1 MATLNIKG
9 LPDALYRKLRARAKR
24 ERRSVAQEVIYLLT
38 QSVEAPAPLS
48 VLDLKERPGGT
59 SMRWRTSAASGA
71 LGTDRGHRFRPRR
84 SGYRGLHLPHRGA
97 PAIPPGRG
105 TALHRH

>member
-48 VLDLKERPGGT
+48 VLDLKGLGKEA
-59 SMRWRTSAASGA
+59 WRNVDPVA
-71 LGTDRGHRFRPRR
+71 LVRRERR
-84 SGYRGLHLPHRGA
+84 SWD
-97 PAIPPGRG
+97 
-105 TALHRH
+105 